1 MVLTSI
7 RHRILPPGISGGI
20 FRRQVI
26 QTDGATIYVNEKP
39 FPSPKRGLAFLVT
52 TIVSTTRNALGEFIG
67 QKVGRDQHK
76 LNNLEWPVLDAATW
90 ASMLQEF
97 DSSFVVTVRYPDM
110 VKNQWTTRLMYP
122 GDRSAEPYEVDEE
135 GFPTK
140 YINCKV
146 NLIDC
151 GVIE

>member
-52 TIVSTTRNALGEFIG
+52 TNVNATRNALGEFIG

>member
-1 MVLTSI
+1 MGNAF
-7 RHRILPPGISGGI
+7 PAGGLI
-20 FRRQVI
+20 IKRQVI
-26 QTDGATIYVNEKP
+26 LTDGATIYVNEKP

-52 TIVSTTRNALGEFIG
+52 TNVSATRNALGEFIG

-76 LNNLEWPVLDAATW
+76 LNNLEWPVLDAQTW
-90 ASMLQEF
+90 SAMLQEF
-97 DSSFVVTVRYPDM
+97 DASFVVTVRYPDM
-110 VKNQWTTRLMYP
+110 VNNKWTTRLMYP

-135 GFPTK
+135 GFPVK